1 MKLPRFTSSMTV
13 LTQHGRYTASAR
25 TAAAALVLAGLLG
38 PAAVLAQTA
47 PAAPPVA
54 VPAAVPAAPAAATAP
69 ATSASDLSE
78 GEVVRWDPR
87 TSKVTLRHGP
97 IKNLDMPPMI
107 MVFVVK
113 DTTNAAAITPG
124 AKLRFRAEQQQG
136 AYVLTR
142 VEPAP

>member
-1 MKLPRFTSSMTV
+1 M
-13 LTQHGRYTASAR
+13 
-25 TAAAALVLAGLLG
+25 LAGLLG
-38 PAAVLAQTA
+38 PTAALAQTA
-47 PAAPPVA
+47 ST
-54 VPAAVPAAPAAATAP
+54 AAPAATPTAP
-69 ATSASDLSE
+69 AADTALAAATAELSE

-97 IKNLDMPPMI
+97 IKNLDMPPMT

-113 DTTNAAAITPG
+113 DTTNAAAIMPG

-142 VEPAP
+142 IEPAP

>member
-1 MKLPRFTSSMTV
+1 MNQPLLTSSMKS
-13 LTQHGRYTASAR
+13 LAQRGLYTASAR
-25 TAAAALVLAGLLG
+25 TTAAALVLAGLLG

-47 PAAPPVA
+47 PAAA
-54 VPAAVPAAPAAATAP
+54 PAAVPAAPVAATAP
-69 ATSASDLSE
+69 ATSAADLSE

-97 IKNLDMPPMI
+97 IKNLDMPPMT
-107 MVFVVK
+107 MVFTVK
-113 DTTNAAAITPG
+113 DSTHAAAITPG

>member
-1 MKLPRFTSSMTV
+1 MNHAHFTPSTAGRA
-13 LTQHGRYTASAR
+13 QRGRYTASAR
-25 TAAAALVLAGLLG
+25 AAVAALMLAGLLG
-38 PAAVLAQTA
+38 PVVALAQTA
-47 PAAPPVA
+47 ST
-54 VPAAVPAAPAAATAP
+54 AAPAATPTAP
-69 ATSASDLSE
+69 AADTALAAATAELSE

-97 IKNLDMPPMI
+97 IKNLDMPPMT
-107 MVFVVK
+107 MVFTVK
-113 DTTNAAAITPG
+113 DTTNAAAISPG

>member
-1 MKLPRFTSSMTV
+1 MNHAHFTSCMAGRAQHGPYPASGRMTV
-13 LTQHGRYTASAR
+13 
-25 TAAAALVLAGLLG
+25 AALVLAGLLG
-38 PAAVLAQTA
+38 PVAALAQTA
-47 PAAPPVA
+47 PAAA
-54 VPAAVPAAPAAATAP
+54 PAAASAAPAAATDP

-97 IKNLDMPPMI
+97 IKNLDMPPMT
-107 MVFVVK
+107 MVFTVK
-113 DTTNAAAITPG
+113 DSTHAAAITPG

>member
-1 MKLPRFTSSMTV
+1 MNQHPLPASMTG
-13 LTQHGRYTASAR
+13 LAQRGLYTASAR
-25 TAAAALVLAGLLG
+25 NTAMALVLAGLLG

-47 PAAPPVA
+47 PAAA
-54 VPAAVPAAPAAATAP
+54 PAAVPAAPAAATAP
-69 ATSASDLSE
+69 ATSAADLSE

-97 IKNLDMPPMI
+97 IKNLDMPPMT

>member
-1 MKLPRFTSSMTV
+1 MNQPLVPSYMTG
-13 LTQHGRYTASAR
+13 LAQRGLYTPSAS
-25 TAAAALVLAGLLG
+25 TTAAALVLAGLLG

-47 PAAPPVA
+47 PAAA
-54 VPAAVPAAPAAATAP
+54 PAAVPAAPAAATAP
-69 ATSASDLSE
+69 ATSAADLSE

-97 IKNLDMPPMI
+97 IKNLDMPPMT

>member
-1 MKLPRFTSSMTV
+1 MNPTHFTSCMAGRA
-13 LTQHGRYTASAR
+13 QRGRYTSG
-25 TAAAALVLAGLLG
+25 AAVLLLAGLLG
-38 PAAVLAQTA
+38 PAAVLAQSTPSAAPAAAPTA
-47 PAAPPVA
+47 PAADT
-54 VPAAVPAAPAAATAP
+54 APAAATAE
-69 ATSASDLSE
+69 LSE

-97 IKNLDMPPMI
+97 IRNLDMPPMT

-113 DTTNAAAITPG
+113 DTTNAAAIMPG

>member
-1 MKLPRFTSSMTV
+1 MNQPLLTSSMTG
-13 LTQHGRYTASAR
+13 LAQRGRYTASAR

-47 PAAPPVA
+47 PASA
-54 VPAAVPAAPAAATAP
+54 PAAVPEAPAAASAP

-78 GEVVRWDPR
+78 GEVVRWDSR

-97 IKNLDMPPMI
+97 IKNLDMPPMT